1 MTKTD
6 PLTGKLVTLFGG
18 SGWLG
23 THVAQDLLERGARL
37 KIASRNPGKARPLK
51 PLANLGQLALVRCD
65 VTREDSVR
73 AAIAGSDAVVNLVGT
88 FDGDVEAVMADG
100 AENIALAAA
109 EDGAGAL
116 VHVSAI
122 GADPEGE
129 TAYAVTKA
137 AGEAAVRDI
146 FPNATIVRPSIIFGE
161 DSEFI
166 NMLAGLIQRL
176 PVLPVFAP
184 NSELQLVWV
193 DDVAAGIVAALA
205 DPARHGGKTYELAGP
220 ERVPMIALNRRIA
233 QAQNRDRHFI
243 PLPDAVS
250 AGIASA
256 TGWMPFAPITRDQ
269 WKLLEKGNVAS
280 GDYPG
285 FEKLGITPKPI
296 GLFLDRWMVR
306 YRKHGRFGKRSEG

>member
-6 PLTGKLVTLFGG
+6 PLNGKLVTLFGG

-37 KIASRNPGKARPLK
+37 KIASRNPEKARHLK
-51 PLANLGQLALVRCD
+51 PLANLGQVALMRCD

-88 FDGDVEAVMADG
+88 FDGDVEAVMVDG
-100 AENIALAAA
+100 AENIARAAA
-109 EDGAGAL
+109 QEGAAAL

-122 GADPEGE
+122 GADADGD

-137 AGEAAVRDI
+137 VGEAAVREI
-146 FPNATIVRPSIIFGE
+146 FPSATIVRPSIIFGE
-161 DSEFI
+161 DGEFI

-184 NSELQLVWV
+184 DSELQLVWV

-205 DPARHGGKTYELAGP
+205 DPGRHGGKTYELAGP
-220 ERVPMIALNRRIA
+220 ELVPMIALNRRIA

-250 AGIASA
+250 SGIASA
-256 TGWMPFAPITRDQ
+256 TGWMPGAPISRDQ

-285 FEKLGITPKPI
+285 FDKLGITPKPL
-296 GLFLDRWMVR
+296 GLFLDRWMTR
-306 YRKHGRFGKRSEG
+306 YRKHGRFGKKSEG

>member
-1 MTKTD
+1 MTHTT
-6 PLTGKLVTLFGG
+6 PLSGKLVTLFGG

-37 KIASRNPGKARPLK
+37 KIASRNPEKARHLK
-51 PLANLGQLALVRCD
+51 PLANLGQVALVRCD

-73 AAIAGSDAVVNLVGT
+73 AAISGSDAVVNLVGT

-100 AENIALAAA
+100 AEYIARAAA
-109 EDGAGAL
+109 DEGAGAL

-122 GADPEGE
+122 GADPEGD

-146 FPNATIVRPSIIFGE
+146 FPAATIVRPSIIFGE
-161 DSEFI
+161 DGEFI
-166 NMLAGLIQRL
+166 NMMAGLIQRL

-184 NSELQLVWV
+184 DSELQLVWV

-205 DPARHGGKTYELAGP
+205 DPGRHGGKTYELAGP
-220 ERVPMIALNRRIA
+220 ERVTMIALNRRIA
-233 QAQNRDRHFI
+233 QAQNRSRHFV

-250 AGIASA
+250 GGIASA
-256 TGWMPFAPITRDQ
+256 TGWMPGAPIGRDQ

-285 FEKLGITPKPI
+285 FDKLGIKPKPL

-306 YRKHGRFGKRSEG
+306 YRKHGRFGKTGAV

>member
-6 PLTGKLVTLFGG
+6 PLSGKLVTLFGG

-37 KIASRNPGKARPLK
+37 KIASRHPEKARHLK
-51 PLANLGQLALVRCD
+51 PLANLGQVALVRCD
-65 VTREDSVR
+65 VSREDSVR
-73 AAIAGSDAVVNLVGT
+73 AAIAGSDAVVNLAGA
-88 FDGDVEAVMADG
+88 FGANAEAVMAWG
-100 AENIALAAA
+100 AEYIAQAAA
-109 EDGAGAL
+109 DEGVGAL

-122 GADPEGE
+122 GADPDGD
-129 TAYAVTKA
+129 TAYAVSKA
-137 AGEAAVRDI
+137 EGEAAMRDL
-146 FPNATIVRPSIIFGE
+146 FPQATIVRPSIIFGE
-161 DSEFI
+161 DGEFI
-166 NMLAGLIQRL
+166 NMMAGLIQRL

-184 NSELQLVWV
+184 ESELQLVWV

-205 DPARHGGKTYELAGP
+205 DPGKHGGKTYELAGP

-233 QAQNRDRHFI
+233 QAQGRNRHFI

-250 AGIASA
+250 GGIAAA
-256 TGWMPFAPITRDQ
+256 TGWMPGAPISREQ

-285 FEKLGITPKPI
+285 FDKLGISPKPL
-296 GLFLDRWMVR
+296 GLFLDRWMAR
-306 YRKHGRFGKRSEG
+306 YRKHGRFGKKSVV

>member
-6 PLTGKLVTLFGG
+6 PFSRKLVTLFGG

-37 KIASRNPGKARPLK
+37 KIASRNPEKARHLK
-51 PLANLGQLALVRCD
+51 PLANLGQVALMRCD

-73 AAIAGSDAVVNLVGT
+73 AAIAGSDAVVNMVGT

-100 AENIALAAA
+100 AEYIARAAA
-109 EDGAGAL
+109 DESAGAL

-122 GADPEGE
+122 GADTQGD
-129 TAYAVTKA
+129 TAYAVSKA

-146 FPNATIVRPSIIFGE
+146 FPQTTIMRPSIMFGE
-161 DSEFI
+161 DGEFI
-166 NMLAGLIQRL
+166 NMMAGLIQRL

-184 NSELQLVWV
+184 DSELQLVWV
-193 DDVAAGIVAALA
+193 DDVAAGIVAALS
-205 DPARHGGKTYELAGP
+205 DPGKHGGKTYELAGP

-250 AGIASA
+250 GGIASA
-256 TGWMPFAPITRDQ
+256 TGWMPGAPISRDQ

-285 FEKLGITPKPI
+285 FDKLGIAPKPL

-306 YRKHGRFGKRSEG
+306 YRKHGRFGKREAV